1 MRWGS
6 TVDVSLA
13 NILYRVQRTAPD
25 GSAPPLT
32 SLFSLFLSLSMLPL
46 PQHSLHYIYTAL
58 SRNVKMPGIHEFTA
72 MGMLDN
78 TLIDY
83 FDSDRQVKFP
93 KQKWMKAELKED
105 YWKKGTESRQSKQQW
120 FKVNIEILMKRL
132 NQSHADTHVL
142 QWMHG
147 CEADSQPDGSFVFHK
162 GIDMYSYDG
171 QNFLFFDDENQVW
184 VASVTAAKAT
194 KMKWDN
200 VSDLRK
206 YTMGYL
212 ENECMEWMNTFLRF
226 QRENG
231 TTPVPDVFLFA
242 GKSKVEENIILT
254 CMATGFSSLH
264 TVLQMKRNGHI
275 LSKEDGVE
283 SSGVR
288 PNGDDT
294 YQIRDH
300 VEIFK
305 SDESTYTYFRLAHL
319 LTWRGRGLCPN
330 CSQPPAVEMFW
341 FEFEG
346 VLVSSQK
353 KTLNQTKVTRLN
365 QFFWSFDFFL
375 PVPKTI
381 LKCLH

>member
-1 MRWGS
+1 MFLTTIVVLLGTGL
-6 TVDVSLA
+6 TVDS
-13 NILYRVQRTAPD
+13 
-25 GSAPPLT
+25 GESA
-32 SLFSLFLSLSMLPL
+32 
-46 PQHSLHYIYTAL
+46 HSLHYIYTAL

-132 NQSHADTHVL
+132 NQNTHVL

-212 ENECMEWMNTFLRF
+212 ENECMEWMNTDHWVLTGRLT
-226 QRENG
+226 E
-231 TTPVPDVFLFA
+231 D
-242 GKSKVEENIILT
+242 SIVE
-254 CMATGFSSLH
+254 
-264 TVLQMKRNGHI
+264 
-275 LSKEDGVE
+275 
-283 SSGVR
+283 
-288 PNGDDT
+288 
-294 YQIRDH
+294 
-300 VEIFK
+300 
-305 SDESTYTYFRLAHL
+305 
-319 LTWRGRGLCPN
+319 LC
-330 CSQPPAVEMFW
+330 S
-341 FEFEG
+341 
-346 VLVSSQK
+346 
-353 KTLNQTKVTRLN
+353 
-365 QFFWSFDFFL
+365 
-375 PVPKTI
+375 
-381 LKCLH
+381 

>member
-1 MRWGS
+1 MFTGARCGAVLRKVI
-6 TVDVSLA
+6 TIIFVLLA
-13 NILYRVQRTAPD
+13 LLCR
-25 GSAPPLT
+25 
-32 SLFSLFLSLSMLPL
+32 
-46 PQHSLHYIYTAL
+46 HSLHYIYTAL

-212 ENECMEWMNTFLRF
+212 ENECMEWMNTFLHADLAF
-226 QRENG
+226 SS
-231 TTPVPDVFLFA
+231 PAVPDVFLFA

-305 SDESTYTYFRLAHL
+305 SDESTYTCEVIDVPSKLHL
-319 LTWRGRGLCPN
+319 HKVWGK
-330 CSQPPAVEMFW
+330 SPPAVLSASAGRLISTTGRPLNLDPKGSKETGESFPHGW
-341 FEFEG
+341 SRWRSG
-346 VLVSSQK
+346 CSVNAPLSRKRSSA
-353 KTLNQTKVTRLN
+353 V
-365 QFFWSFDFFL
+365 
-375 PVPKTI
+375 
-381 LKCLH
+381 